1 MSLQVILDALISGI
15 LIGAVYGMVA
25 IGLTIIFGILKIIN
39 FAHGEFMMLGM
50 FLTYFSTIYL
60 GISPYLSIL
69 IVIPLMFFIGVL
81 CQIYL
86 IRPILEAPEFVQFL
100 LTFALLLVMQN
111 LALLMWTGD
120 WRSLSIPLAF
130 KIITI
135 GNINLQLT
143 MLVAFIGALLIT
155 FILIVFLKITD
166 YGKAIRAC
174 SEEREGALFVGLNV
188 NRLFYI
194 SFGIGTTMA
203 AVAGAL
209 ILPFFPVSPMVG
221 LSFTIQSF
229 VIVVLGGLGSIQGAL
244 IGGLIVGVAESM
256 SALFLPT
263 SLKQLVTYGLFIV
276 IVCFKPSGI
285 FGVKERI

>member
-1 MSLQVILDALISGI
+1 MTVQVILDALVSGI
-15 LIGAVYGMVA
+15 LIGGVYGMVA

-50 FLTYFSTIYL
+50 YLAYFSTTYL
-60 GISPYLSIL
+60 GINPYLSL
-69 IVIPLMFFIGVL
+69 LMVIPMMFLIGVL

-100 LTFALLLVMQN
+100 LTFALLLVIQN
-111 LALLMWTGD
+111 VALLMWTGD

-130 KIITI
+130 KVITI
-135 GNINLQLT
+135 GKLSLQLA
-143 MLVAFIGALLIT
+143 MLVAFAGALLIT
-155 FILIVFLKITD
+155 FILILFLKTTD

-188 NRLFYI
+188 NKVFYV

-203 AVAGAL
+203 AVAGVL

-221 LSFTIQSF
+221 LSFTIQCF

-244 IGGLIVGVAESM
+244 IGGLIIGVTESM

-263 SLKQLVTYGLFIV
+263 SLKQLFTYGLFIL

-285 FGVKERI
+285 FGVNERI